1 MSETQEYPTY
11 EQSFKN
17 YNEHIEDLQFKH
29 SIRLEDKCGRNDFP
43 GMIQKSVIDEMIER
57 QLINQDFYLEQKQ
70 YITLLYFDDDDYSQ
84 CDITCLVLQFLTTFI
99 MMMCFIQQISKEIDI
114 SGSQMGDSS
123 LYEL

>member
-11 EQSFKN
+11 EQSLKN

-29 SIRLEDKCGRNDFP
+29 SIRLEDKCRRNDFP
-43 GMIQKSVIDEMIER
+43 GMIHKSVIDEMIQR

-99 MMMCFIQQISKEIDI
+99 MMMCFIQHISKDIDI
-114 SGSQMGDSS
+114 SGSQTGDSS

>member
-11 EQSFKN
+11 EQSLKN
-17 YNEHIEDLQFKH
+17 YNEHIEDLQFKY

-43 GMIQKSVIDEMIER
+43 GMIQKSVIDEMIQR

-99 MMMCFIQQISKEIDI
+99 MMMCFIQHISKDIDI

>member
-11 EQSFKN
+11 EQSLKN

-43 GMIQKSVIDEMIER
+43 GMIHKSVIDEMIQR

-99 MMMCFIQQISKEIDI
+99 MMMCFIQHISKDIDI
-114 SGSQMGDSS
+114 SGSQTGDSS

>member
-11 EQSFKN
+11 EQSLKN
-17 YNEHIEDLQFKH
+17 YNEHREDLQYKH
-29 SIRLEDKCGRNDFP
+29 SILLEDKCGRNDFH

-70 YITLLYFDDDDYSQ
+70 HITLLYFDDDDYSQ
-84 CDITCLVLQFLTTFI
+84 CDITCLVLQFLTSFI

-114 SGSQMGDSS
+114 SESQTGDSS

>member
-11 EQSFKN
+11 EQSLKN
-17 YNEHIEDLQFKH
+17 YNEHIEDLEYKH
-29 SIRLEDKCGRNDFP
+29 SIRLEDKCGRNDFK
-43 GMIQKSVIDEMIER
+43 GQVHKSVIDEMIER

-70 YITLLYFDDDDYSQ
+70 YITLLYFDDDYSQ